1 MSSSGP
7 ALHPLAD
14 AAGFSNRAQVADTL
28 RFRRRKGTAAM
39 LEDLA
44 RVSTGFSARAVEFFE
59 TLSTTQHVNHVRLQA
74 PGTAGVRDANAMEL
88 VRGPFDTTPH
98 TVDVRTMDDVYGWHN
113 LPNIGLFVWPVPSY
127 PLDRATAV
135 AVAQPP
141 DGRWLVDPLGADR
154 AMAGPMVVE
163 TSIDHRAEEA
173 NVPGPLRRR
182 PLHDELDERRAA
194 PSAQRQGAQWFDAD
208 DPAVVVWIQDT
219 PATEL
224 TSVPLDLLFVGDLSD
239 WSLPTGQEVRLDPVL
254 GRIAVSPTRAVN
266 RVAVSWHYAF
276 SGDVGA
282 GPYPRRDANPP
293 EASPID
299 FQIGVS
305 ATDAPVANTVVATF
319 GEAVDAWNAFQAG
332 KSARL
337 GRIVVMDSHRYA
349 EALTSGGRIQI
360 GQGNRLTI
368 LAAQWP
374 EPADRARD
382 ISDALDPQG
391 VRPCLVGDVEVIGQ
405 GSGDQCGELVVDG
418 LLLQGSLTV
427 TKPAAADD
435 GLGRVE
441 LRSCTLVPASG
452 GLSVQE
458 GNDRI
463 AVALHRTICGP
474 VALADD
480 GVDVDVFESI
490 IDSGAGAAAVAAPGT
505 TLTAAGL
512 TALGSVDVRYLEAS
526 DSIFDDTV
534 TVARRQWGCVRFSYV
549 TPGSATPRR
558 YRCQPQLAE
567 AAAPADP
574 DVAARLEPAY
584 VSDQL
589 TNPGYARLAER
600 ARSNCAPAPSPA
612 PRWAPSVRS

>member
-1 MSSSGP
+1 
-7 ALHPLAD
+7 
-14 AAGFSNRAQVADTL
+14 
-28 RFRRRKGTAAM
+28 M

-59 TLSTTQHVNHVRLQA
+59 TLSTTQHVNHVRPQA

-141 DGRWLVDPLGADR
+141 DGRWLVDPLGVDR

-194 PSAQRQGAQWFDAD
+194 PSAQRPGAQWFDPD

-293 EASPID
+293 ATTPID

-349 EALTSGGRIQI
+349 EASDRRRADPGRSGQ
-360 GQGNRLTI
+360 
-368 LAAQWP
+368 
-374 EPADRARD
+374 PAD
-382 ISDALDPQG
+382 DP
-391 VRPCLVGDVEVIGQ
+391 R
-405 GSGDQCGELVVDG
+405 
-418 LLLQGSLTV
+418 
-427 TKPAAADD
+427 
-435 GLGRVE
+435 R
-441 LRSCTLVPASG
+441 
-452 GLSVQE
+452 
-458 GNDRI
+458 
-463 AVALHRTICGP
+463 
-474 VALADD
+474 
-480 GVDVDVFESI
+480 
-490 IDSGAGAAAVAAPGT
+490 AVAAAGRPGSRHHRRPRSARRPAVPRRRRRGDRPGQRRPVRRAGHRRVA
-505 TLTAAGL
+505 AAGDTHRHRSRPPAT
-512 TALGSVDVRYLEAS
+512 TASGASSCGRAPWCRRRAGSPCSRATTAS
-526 DSIFDDTV
+526 PSRSQPDDLRAGGPRRRRCRRRGDREHHRQRHRRRGRRRARHHPDRSRAHRPRNGGRALPRGLRQHLRRHGHRRPPAV
-534 TVARRQWGCVRFSYV
+534 GLRAVQLRHARIGDAAALPLPAPARRSGRARPTPTSP
-549 TPGSATPRR
+549 PGSSRR
-558 YRCQPQLAE
+558 
-567 AAAPADP
+567 
-574 DVAARLEPAY
+574 
-584 VSDQL
+584 
-589 TNPGYARLAER
+589 T
-600 ARSNCAPAPSPA
+600 
-612 PRWAPSVRS
+612 